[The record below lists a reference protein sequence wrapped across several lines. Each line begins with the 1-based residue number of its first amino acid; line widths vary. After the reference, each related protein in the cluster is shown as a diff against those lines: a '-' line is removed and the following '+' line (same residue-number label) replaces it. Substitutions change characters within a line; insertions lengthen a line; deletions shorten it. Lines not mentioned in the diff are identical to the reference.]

1 MNVNHHAA
9 HWAANS
15 GVQTSAPRLDGYVLL
30 LQDERGLVLIEH
42 TENPAILLSRMQA
55 EGLQIQDRRQII
67 EHSRHAREIALSLRQ
82 QFRDFRKQDLPQA
95 WFSTDWGPVATALE
109 DWDVIEGR
117 IMRSGELLIGSQVTF
132 RWNEK
137 AYTGEIHAFKQ
148 EGARRMAHVRVAK
161 QTSIGDGVALLSA
174 WCAVNELQ
182 RLVRSTDK
190 VPA

>member
-9 HWAANS
+9 HWAANC

-55 EGLQIQDRRQII
+55 EGLQIQDRRHISA
-67 EHSRHAREIALSLRQ
+67 HSHHAWEIALSLRQ
-82 QFRDFRKQDLPQA
+82 QFREFRKQDLQQA
-95 WFSTDWGPVATALE
+95 WFSMDWGPVATAFE
-109 DWDVIEGR
+109 DWDLTEGR
-117 IMRSGELLIGSQVTF
+117 ILRSGELVIGSQVTF

-137 AYTGEIHAFKQ
+137 AYAGEIHAFKQ
-148 EGARRMAHVRVAK
+148 EGTRRMAHVRVAK
-161 QTSIGDGVALLSA
+161 QTALGDGVALLSA
-174 WCAVNELQ
+174 WCSVNELQ
-182 RLVRSTDK
+182 LLVRSTEK